1 MKTTHLVASGL
12 FLVLSMAGCAN
23 LPMDQAC
30 RANIE
35 KETKVLAANGH
46 RMRYHRS
53 ANFPALLSAAQDSEQ
68 IGDYPGCLNILQMA
82 HVGRSVHNSASGD
95 YAPSQRQAYSGSS
108 NQGHSR
114 SYSGGGG
121 SIDAA
126 HHAAGHTH
134 HHGH

>member
-1 MKTTHLVASGL
+1 MKTTHSMASGL

-46 RMRYHRS
+46 RMQYHRS
-53 ANFPALLSAAQDSEQ
+53 ANFPQLLSAAQDSEQ

-82 HVGRSVHNSASGD
+82 HIGRHNRTSGN
-95 YAPSQRQAYSGSS
+95 YARSQRQAYSGSS
-108 NQGHSR
+108 NQGYSR